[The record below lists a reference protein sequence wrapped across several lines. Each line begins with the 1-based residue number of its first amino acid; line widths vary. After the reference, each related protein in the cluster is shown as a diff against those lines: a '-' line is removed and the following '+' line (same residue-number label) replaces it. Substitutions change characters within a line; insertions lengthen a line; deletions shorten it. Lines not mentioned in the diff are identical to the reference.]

1 MEQNKLNVNSKK
13 SWFIARLITTVIIS
27 TILIGGKI
35 LFLNKVLGDNINK
48 INPYINV
55 TIVIIIGLMILNTII
70 YPVIEYKQ
78 WYYIITKDK
87 VEFSEGIFFKERTI
101 IPIVRIQ
108 HIKINEGPINR
119 LLNLANI
126 KIHTAGGVH
135 KIPNID
141 REKAEEISHYLKDK
155 VKEKV
160 NLNAEGEK

>member
-13 SWFIARLITTVIIS
+13 SWFIARLIATVIIS

-35 LFLNKVLGDNINK
+35 LFLNKVLEDN
-48 INPYINV
+48 INPYINI
-55 TIVIIIGLMILNTII
+55 TIVVIIGIMILNTII
-70 YPVIEYKQ
+70 YPAIEYKQ
-78 WYYIITKDK
+78 WYYTITKDK
-87 VEFSEGIFFKERTI
+87 VEFSEGIFFRERTI

-119 LLNLANI
+119 FLNLANI